1 MFVSKLVRP
10 STRFVPK
17 ACAKMT
23 AREAEDEAQANRG
36 GQCIGIVPPASND
49 CVQIIEGLIMI
60 LQNQQTLEV
69 DIKKAEK
76 DGKTLDF

>member
-49 CVQIIEGLIMI
+49 CV
-60 LQNQQTLEV
+60 
-69 DIKKAEK
+69 
-76 DGKTLDF
+76 